1 MAFGYES
8 RDASGDLIH
17 STEDSTF
24 TLLGTYTANPNT
36 DHTFTGVPIMPT
48 RVVTKLM
55 LNQVNGD
62 DEAYVHQHS
71 LSGST
76 LTATVPTAAYD
87 DDGNRANTV
96 KTFFM
101 VFGK

>member
-1 MAFGYES
+1 
-8 RDASGDLIH
+8 
-17 STEDSTF
+17 
-24 TLLGTYTANPNT
+24 
-36 DHTFTGVPIMPT
+36 MPT

-76 LTATVPTAAYD
+76 LTVTVPTAAYD

>member
-1 MAFGYES
+1 MAYGFES
-8 RDASGDLIH
+8 RDANNNVVY

-24 TLLGTYTANPNT
+24 TLLYTATANANQS
-36 DHTFTGVPIMPT
+36 HTFTGVPQMPT

-62 DEAYVHQHS
+62 DEAYVHSHS

-76 LTATVPTAAYD
+76 LTASIPSGGSGETVS
-87 DDGNRANTV
+87 
-96 KTFFM
+96 TFFM